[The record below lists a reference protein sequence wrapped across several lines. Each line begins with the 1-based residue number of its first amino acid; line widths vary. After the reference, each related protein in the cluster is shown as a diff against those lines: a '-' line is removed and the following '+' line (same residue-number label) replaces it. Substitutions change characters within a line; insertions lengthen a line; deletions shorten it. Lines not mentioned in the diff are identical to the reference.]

1 MALSRVLP
9 QVVADPVILSVFS
22 SAMDTIILIYC
33 VVVAA
38 VSDSI
43 ATVLPVDAADRAL
56 ECPSNFSMK
65 EARAPAMWLPGGTAV
80 MGGDILWTRAA
91 ECAEPKAYLR
101 PLASLNYC
109 LSAL

>member
-22 SAMDTIILIYC
+22 SAMDTRILIYC

-56 ECPSNFSMK
+56 ECPSNLSMK
-65 EARAPAMWLPGGTAV
+65 EARAPAMWLPGVTAV
-80 MGGDILWTRAA
+80 GGG
-91 ECAEPKAYLR
+91 
-101 PLASLNYC
+101 
-109 LSAL
+109 